1 MSSWTSYGLT
11 GLNAPDL
18 VQESIGIAATVLS
31 IIYRLPQMYKI
42 YKTKKSEDISVWMLL
57 VQNLS
62 YLCYI
67 CYGIFKHDWIYIS
80 ASLLSFMQ
88 NIIIYLQMR
97 YYRKKD
103 NNVFSPTN
111 PIASPTILPGVTN
124 PVDLYAT
131 QLKLLN
137 DAGLVP
143 RTSVKNTDTSL
154 LVTSE

>member
-18 VQESIGIAATVLS
+18 VQQSIGIAATVLS

-80 ASLLSFMQ
+80 ASLLSFFQ
-88 NIIIYLQMR
+88 NAVIYLQMR

-103 NNVFSPTN
+103 SNVVVFH
-111 PIASPTILPGVTN
+111 PTIVNNNPN
-124 PVDLYAT
+124 PVDLYAA

-137 DAGLVP
+137 EVGLVP
-143 RTSVKNTDTSL
+143 RTSAKNTDTSL
-154 LVTSE
+154 LVASE

>member
-1 MSSWTSYGLT
+1 MSNWTSYGLT

-62 YLCYI
+62 YLCYV

-103 NNVFSPTN
+103 NNVFN
-111 PIASPTILPGVTN
+111 PVVSSTILPPDSN

-137 DAGLVP
+137 DAGLMP
-143 RTSVKNTDTSL
+143 RTSIKNTDSGL
-154 LVTSE
+154 LIAPN